1 MGTDMDMDMDIDI
14 GIGNA
19 CIENKIIS
27 NRTRS
32 RARMKF
38 NSAPR

>member
-1 MGTDMDMDMDIDI
+1 MDMDI

-19 CIENKIIS
+19 AIEKKIIS
-27 NRTRS
+27 NRTGR

>member
-1 MGTDMDMDMDIDI
+1 MDMDMDVNIDI

-19 CIENKIIS
+19 VIEEKIIS
-27 NRTRS
+27 NRKR
-32 RARMKF
+32 RKARMKF